1 MYRRNLNISSIK
13 IKEQAYKAFVRP
25 ILGYASTVWDPH
37 LKKDIAK
44 LEQVQRRAARFV
56 KQNYHNRSRVTK
68 LLEELNWMPLVD
80 RRKNARL
87 VMFYKIKNQ
96 KVAINFDSNVKPATR
111 SSRNADTNSTY
122 QTEHCRTNTRKC
134 SFFPRT
140 VIGIDWNLLP
150 PKKQRQL
157 SSASSG
163 PS

>member
-96 KVAINFDSNVKPATR
+96 KVAINFDSNVKPSTR
-111 SSRNADTNSTY
+111 S
-122 QTEHCRTNTRKC
+122 TR
-134 SFFPRT
+134 SFMDVASQCTFVPHQSLD
-140 VIGIDWNLLP
+140 V
-150 PKKQRQL
+150 
-157 SSASSG
+157 SSHTINILN
-163 PS
+163 PIYVL